1 MMYWRRWRCLSCH
14 GPGRRTR
21 GALARHGCG
30 AARVSE
36 SKVSGGYGGR
46 GQRVFCNGLLGEEE
60 DAKFLCCW
68 KVTNGGRSRTF
79 VLLTGGTRVTSE
91 VEMRNR

>member
-1 MMYWRRWRCLSCH
+1 MYWRRRRCLSCH

-36 SKVSGGYGGR
+36 SEVSGGYGGR
-46 GQRVFCNGLLGEEE
+46 GQRVFRNRLFGEDQ
-60 DAKFLCCW
+60 DAKFLCSW
-68 KVTNGGRSRTF
+68 KVMNEGRSRTF
-79 VLLTGGTRVTSE
+79 VLLAGGTRVTSE
-91 VEMRNR
+91 VEVRDR